1 MNTILIPVAIGEL
14 ADKLSILEIK
24 AERIDDAAKRAH
36 VEVEREGLQ
45 VLWHELASAQPELV
59 TLKDDL
65 RRINERMWDVQDALR
80 AKEAAQSFDAEFIEL
95 ARSVAKHNGDRIGV
109 KNAIN
114 RQAGSR
120 FIEEKQYQA

>member
-1 MNTILIPVAIGEL
+1 MNTILIPVAVGEL

-24 AERIDDAAKRAH
+24 AERIDDAAKRTH
-36 VEVEREGLQ
+36 VEVERDGLLA
-45 VLWHELASAQPELV
+45 LWQGLVAAQPGLEP
-59 TLKDDL
+59 LKDEL

-80 AKEAAQSFDAEFIEL
+80 AKEAAKSFDAGFVEL
-95 ARSVAKHNGDRIGV
+95 ARSVARHNGERIGV

>member
-1 MNTILIPVAIGEL
+1 MNTILIPVAVGEL

-24 AERIDDAAKRAH
+24 AERIDDAAKRTH
-36 VEVEREGLQ
+36 VEVERDGLLA
-45 VLWHELASAQPELV
+45 LWQGLVAAQPGLEP
-59 TLKDDL
+59 LKDEL

-80 AKEAAQSFDAEFIEL
+80 AKEAAQSFDAGFVEL
-95 ARSVAKHNGDRIGV
+95 ARSVARHNGDRIGV

>member
-36 VEVEREGLQ
+36 VDVERAGLQ
-45 VLWHELASAQPELV
+45 TLWQELATAQPELAA
-59 TLKDDL
+59 LKDDL

-80 AKEAAQSFDAEFIEL
+80 AKEAAQSFDAEFVEL

>member
-1 MNTILIPVAIGEL
+1 MNAILIPVAIGEL

-24 AERIDDAAKRAH
+24 AERIDDATKRAH
-36 VEVEREGLQ
+36 VEVERQGLQ
-45 VLWHELASAQPELV
+45 TLWQDLVSAQPDLAG
-59 TLKDDL
+59 LKDDL

-80 AKEAAQSFDAEFIEL
+80 AKEAAQVFDAEFIEL
-95 ARSVAKHNGDRIGV
+95 ARAVARHNGDRIGV

-114 RQAGSR
+114 RRAGSR

>member
-1 MNTILIPVAIGEL
+1 MNTILIPVAVGEL

-24 AERIDDAAKRAH
+24 AERIDDAAKRTH
-36 VEVEREGLQ
+36 VEVERDGLLA
-45 VLWHELASAQPELV
+45 LWQGLVATQPELES
-59 TLKDDL
+59 LKDEL

-80 AKEAAQSFDAEFIEL
+80 AKEAAKSFDAGFVEL
-95 ARSVAKHNGDRIGV
+95 ARSVARHNGERIGV

>member
-1 MNTILIPVAIGEL
+1 MNTILIPVAVGEL

-24 AERIDDAAKRAH
+24 AERIDDAAKRTH
-36 VEVEREGLQ
+36 VEIERDGLLA
-45 VLWHELASAQPELV
+45 LWQGLVAAQPELES
-59 TLKDDL
+59 LKDEL

-80 AKEAAQSFDAEFIEL
+80 AKEAAKSFDAGFVEL
-95 ARSVAKHNGDRIGV
+95 ARSVARHNGERIGV